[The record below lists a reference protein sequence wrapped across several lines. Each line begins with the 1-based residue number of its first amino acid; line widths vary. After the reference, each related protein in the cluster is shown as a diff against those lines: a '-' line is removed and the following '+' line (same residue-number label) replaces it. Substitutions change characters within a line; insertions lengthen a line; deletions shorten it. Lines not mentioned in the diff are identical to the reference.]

1 MNTTPLA
8 DYLVHEFRQVVEQPT
23 LDELRAR
30 LDRHPAMTPSEA
42 PAQAVRAERDR
53 LDRSLS
59 ERDSLRVLELL
70 ENPPAP
76 NARLLAAAEAISST
90 S

>member
-1 MNTTPLA
+1 MNTTPLS

-42 PAQAVRAERDR
+42 PAQAVRAERD
-53 LDRSLS
+53 
-59 ERDSLRVLELL
+59 SLRVLELL

>member
-1 MNTTPLA
+1 MNTNPLS

-42 PAQAVRAERDR
+42 MP
-53 LDRSLS
+53 
-59 ERDSLRVLELL
+59 
-70 ENPPAP
+70 
-76 NARLLAAAEAISST
+76 ST